1 MRQVDS
7 TTAKNTF
14 GAVVD
19 ATMASGEPIEIT
31 RGRGGNPR
39 PVAVLLSTSLYQA
52 QQEERADLERAVT
65 ELRHQVVRLANVITD
80 DYDTDFWPRT
90 TVDQVRE
97 LVDELVIKSVHQ
109 VVDQTIHKRMT
120 TGSAAET
127 RPHARPRGTSQLPEE
142 S

>member
-14 GAVVD
+14 GKVVD
-19 ATMASGEPIEIT
+19 ETIESGEPTQIM

-39 PVAVLLSTSLYQA
+39 PVAVLVGNALYQA
-52 QQEERADLERAVT
+52 QQQERADLEEAVAR
-65 ELRHQVVRLANVITD
+65 LRVQVSRLAAVITD

-90 TVDQVRE
+90 AVDQVRE
-97 LVDELVIKSVHQ
+97 LVDELVEKSVGQ
-109 VVDQTIHKRMT
+109 VVDQTIHRRMT
-120 TGSAAET
+120 SGSAAGT
-127 RPHARPRGTSQLPEE
+127 RPHARPRGTSQLPQE